1 MTDVKPDSAETESL
15 LEQARAGDARAFDR
29 LFARHRQDLLGFVDL
44 RLDRKLR
51 TRLDPSDVVQE
62 AQLEAVRKLSDYLHR
77 RPMPF
82 RLWLRKT
89 TYERLL
95 MIHRRH
101 FKAAAR
107 DIEREVPLP
116 DRSSLGLARQL
127 LAPDSTPSRQLAASE
142 LARRV
147 RSAVA
152 RLPDVDREIL
162 LMRTFEGASYDEV
175 ACVLDIKP
183 EAAKKRHGR
192 ALLRLHQH
200 LLESGLTESEL

>member
-1 MTDVKPDSAETESL
+1 MVDVKPDSAETKTL
-15 LEQARAGDARAFDR
+15 LDQVQAGDDRAFDR
-29 LFARHRQDLLGFVDL
+29 LFARHRQDLLGFVEL

-51 TRLDPSDVVQE
+51 ARVDPSDVIQE
-62 AQLEAVRKLSDYLHR
+62 AQLEAVRKLSEYLQR

-82 RLWLRKT
+82 HLWLRKT

-101 FKAAAR
+101 LKAAGR
-107 DIEREVPLP
+107 DVQREVPLP

-127 LAPDSTPSRQLAASE
+127 LAPDSTPSRQVAASE

-147 RSAVA
+147 RSSVA
-152 RLPDVDREIL
+152 QLPDVDREIL
-162 LMRTFEGASYDEV
+162 LMRTFEGTSYEEA
-175 ACVLDIKP
+175 ACVLGIKP
-183 EAAKKRHGR
+183 DAAKKRHGR
-192 ALLRLHQH
+192 ALLRLHQL

>member
-1 MTDVKPDSAETESL
+1 MPDVKPDSAETESL

-29 LFARHRQDLLGFVDL
+29 LFARHRKYLLGFIKL

-51 TRLDPSDVVQE
+51 TRLDPADVIQE
-62 AQLEAVRKLSDYLHR
+62 AHLEAVRTLSDYLQR

-82 RLWLRKT
+82 RLWLLKT

-95 MIHRRH
+95 IIHRRH
-101 FKAAAR
+101 LKTAGR
-107 DIEREVPLP
+107 NIVREVPLP

-142 LARRV
+142 LAFRV
-147 RSAVA
+147 RAAVA

-162 LMRTFEGASYDEV
+162 LMRTFEGASYQDA
-175 ACVLDIKP
+175 ACVLDISP
-183 EAAKKRHGR
+183 DAAKKRYGR
-192 ALLRLHQH
+192 ALLRLHQL
-200 LLESGLTESEL
+200 LLESGLRESEL